1 MKKLMIFIVCLIP
14 FVLIFS
20 IQITSE
26 YIKETQYVAVEK
38 ISFDVAYDEITL
50 DSDSYVVRDISV
62 KVVPLAATN
71 KSIMYKSSDESVAVI
86 DNKGV
91 VKFIGFGKV
100 TITAISNASN
110 LIYDS
115 CEFLVTDTK
124 PHKIILGEHPS
135 VIDINT
141 SFTIES
147 EVIPKEALDKTITYS
162 SSDPSI
168 LKVSP
173 VGKVTAVGKGKATIT
188 LRTVNDVQAN
198 FDVEVNVP
206 VTGVEVEEGSYKT
219 LTGYHIMDLPIVNVL
234 PENASNKN
242 VVFESK
248 TPDIAEIVGDNVVFK
263 TAGRAT
269 FAVKTEDGNF
279 EASWSVNYTGGYVLS
294 AYIKEEYKNIS
305 TSFAQDKVL
314 AECYDIIE
322 YNPIDADVINNIEF
336 TSLNEN
342 VVKIENNKIVVKG
355 GGTAR
360 VQMTAKTGDAPIIEY
375 INISISRAVDS
386 INISDVD
393 SNSPSVKLDYQILPA
408 DHTSTI
414 TFETS
419 SSLATVTADGLVNFV
434 GQGSVK
440 VKISTSCG
448 KEKTII
454 VTYTKPDASLI
465 NITNN
470 NQQITVNYLDDFG
483 LLFDLSLDMGSVT
496 YSGYND
502 SILEYNADNQEFTA
516 IMGGQT
522 SIIANSNGKNVT
534 IEVNVIRKAESLSL
548 TTSDVTISSASALT
562 AKDKIQFFWQ
572 VLPSDTTNKS
582 VSFSVDYPNI
592 ATISETGLLEFK
604 QAGTITLTASTVNG
618 IKQIVTIRSTFG
630 LPESFE
636 LADSSTVLTDV
647 GESFKIEIINSFVP
661 SDVIKEN
668 LTITYTTHDE
678 SIATVDSTGKIVAV
692 DRGTTTIN
700 VQIGNVVKYFN
711 VEVQVKPKQIKTY
724 YNGNVITSGSIIGN
738 SIKLEHSILPENAN
752 NQNIYWQ
759 IVEGASLATISQ
771 TGLITFSGYGLVKA
785 KIIVVGTDVSCEV
798 LITRKN
804 IDKLDIFDSDGNNV
818 SSYYQSGSLVVKT
831 LEIEPTDTKSVD
843 LKIEI
848 TATNLLD
855 PENLD
860 YSMIETSYVADDDL
874 TINSIEYLGDGYYR
888 INKTANKNK
897 MLCVTL
903 TFAIGDVSSCVKIQ
917 YNNLQSLS
925 MALKNEEDVN
935 FGLEG
940 KRVFA
945 TWNYDATITTD
956 YKYTNV
962 FDIEYSRYPATNEDE
977 LYWFTDRSDLAIVN
991 ENEKLILQPNKILTE
1006 TKITVTVSNK
1016 PDINDSTAIKT
1027 SYVYTFVGNWVMNIY
1042 NEEAFNW
1049 AITNDWGLVLQV
1061 SLGTEEDD
1069 TDHTGNPYSP
1079 LTTVGDKY
1087 NSDTKTVIIA
1097 GMIWGNG
1104 YTLNFNMLKNSPYST
1119 SGSQINFM
1127 RNVTNATIKGEN
1139 FDSEK
1144 DYKNI
1149 IVITGGENTFSY
1161 CRIQQMKKAFM
1172 NPQEGWVTCLKNCI
1186 VKHASQCGLQIGAET
1201 VGNIYLENTIF
1212 YDVAQAAVDYGNG
1225 ILHIKGIFDVY
1236 NFTSPNDYSGIT
1248 DTLIKS
1254 AIKGAYQSDEFS
1266 RFVYKGSSTNV
1277 NNWQANVAIAMLP
1290 QLDGLSL
1297 ATQPNQTDVYFWNDD
1312 VGDYVLISEGVEN
1325 QTGLNYERVCYDYQ
1339 TGVISKKSHY
1349 VYMVLSPYDSTSY
1362 VQPDTILD
1370 ETGESKVYSP
1380 EKLEAIKNKTSS

>member
-62 KVVPLAATN
+62 KIVPLAATN
-71 KSIMYKSSDESVAVI
+71 KSIMYKSSDESVAII

-91 VKFIGFGKV
+91 VKFVGFGKV
-100 TITAISNASN
+100 KITAVSNASN

-162 SSDPSI
+162 SSNPSI

-173 VGKVTAVGKGKATIT
+173 VGKVTAEGKGKATIT
-188 LRTVNDVQAN
+188 LRTVNDVQTS

-219 LTGYHIMDLPIVNVL
+219 LTGYHIMELPVINVL

-242 VVFESK
+242 VVFESI
-248 TPDIAEIVGDNVVFK
+248 TPDIAEIVGNKVVFK
-263 TAGRAT
+263 AAGRAIL
-269 FAVKTEDGNF
+269 AVKTEDGNF

-294 AYIKEEYKNIS
+294 AHIKEEYKNIS

-336 TSLNEN
+336 TSLNED
-342 VVKIENNKIVVKG
+342 VVKIENNKLVVKG

-360 VQMTAKTGDAPIIEY
+360 VQMTARTGDVPIIEY

-393 SNSPSVKLDYQILPA
+393 SNSPSVKLDYQILPS

-414 TFETS
+414 SFETS

-470 NQQITVNYLDDFG
+470 NQQIIVNYLDDFG

-496 YSGYND
+496 YSGYSD
-502 SILEYNADNQEFTA
+502 SILEYNADSQEFTA

-522 SIIANSNGKNVT
+522 SIIANSNGKEIT
-534 IEVNVIRKAESLSL
+534 IVVNVIRNAESLSL

-562 AKDKIQFFWQ
+562 AKDKIQFAWQ
-572 VLPSDTTNKS
+572 VLPSDTTNKN
-582 VSFSVDYPNI
+582 VSFSVDYSTI

-604 QAGTITLTASTVNG
+604 QAGTVTLTASTVNG
-618 IKQIVTIRSTFG
+618 IKQTVTIRSTFG
-630 LPESFE
+630 LPEWFE

-678 SIATVDSTGKIVAV
+678 SIATVDNTGKVVAV

-724 YNGNVITSGSIIGN
+724 YNGNVITSGSIIGS
-738 SIKLEHSILPENAN
+738 SIKLENSILPANAN

-785 KIIVVGTDVSCEV
+785 KITVVGTDVSCEV
-798 LITRKN
+798 SITRKN
-804 IDKLDIFDSDGNNV
+804 IDKLDIFDSEGNNV
-818 SSYYQSGSLVVKT
+818 SSYYQSGSLVIKT

-860 YSMIETSYVADDDL
+860 YSMIVTSYVADDDL
-874 TINSIEYLGDGYYR
+874 TINSIEYLSDGYYR

-897 MLCVTL
+897 MLCVTV

-945 TWNYDATITTD
+945 TRNYDSTLEN
-956 YKYTNV
+956 KYTNI
-962 FDIEYSRYPATNEDE
+962 FDIEYSRYPATNEDK
-977 LYWFTDRSDLAIVN
+977 LYWFTDNSDLAIIN
-991 ENEKLILQPNKILTE
+991 ENEKLVLQPDKIKTE

-1016 PDINDSTAIKT
+1016 PDINDPTAIKT
-1027 SYVYTFVGNWVMNIY
+1027 SYTYTFMGDDLPGMNIY
-1042 NEEAFNW
+1042 DEEAFNW
-1049 AITNDWGLVLQV
+1049 AVTETWNIILHV

-1079 LTTVGDKY
+1079 LTHLDEY
-1087 NSDTKTVIIA
+1087 NSDTKAVVIA
-1097 GMIWGNG
+1097 GKVWGNG
-1104 YTLNFNMLKNSPYST
+1104 YTLNFNALKGSST
-1119 SGSQINFM
+1119 RNIDFM

-1139 FDSEK
+1139 FDSDK
-1144 DYKNI
+1144 DYSNV

-1172 NPQEGWVTCLKNCI
+1172 APLDGWIAGLKNCI
-1186 VKHASQCGLQIGAET
+1186 VKHAGQCGLQIGAEA

-1212 YDVAQAAVDYGNG
+1212 YDVAQAAVDYQNG
-1225 ILHIKGIFDVY
+1225 ILHVKGIFDVY
-1236 NFTSPNDYSGIT
+1236 NFTSPNDYSGLT
-1248 DTLIKS
+1248 DTAIKS
-1254 AIKGAYQSDEFS
+1254 AIKGAFQSDEFS
-1266 RFVYKGSSTNV
+1266 RFVYKGSSTNA

-1297 ATQPNQTDVYFWNDD
+1297 TTQPNQTDVYFWNDD
-1312 VGDYVLISEGVEN
+1312 VGDWVLISEGVEN
-1325 QTGLNYERVCYDYQ
+1325 QTGLNYERVSYDYQ
-1339 TGVISKKSHY
+1339 TGVFSKKSHY
-1349 VYMVLSPYDSTSY
+1349 VYMVLSPYNESSY

-1370 ETGESKVYSP
+1370 EAGESKVYSP
-1380 EKLEAIKNKTSS
+1380 EKLEAIKNKTSG